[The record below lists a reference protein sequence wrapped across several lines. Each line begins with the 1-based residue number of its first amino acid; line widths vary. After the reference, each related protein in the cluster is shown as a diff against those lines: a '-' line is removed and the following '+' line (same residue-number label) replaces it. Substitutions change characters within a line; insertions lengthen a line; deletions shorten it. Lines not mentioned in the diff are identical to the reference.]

1 MALLPGQ
8 EKAGGEGT
16 APSALRLGLGWE
28 GGNDQGSLLGWGWL
42 RGQQSRRVRGQIDL
56 TLCSQPV
63 LPGQGTGV
71 TSAAPEAVLCQSF
84 QSWDILS

>member
-42 RGQQSRRVRGQIDL
+42 RGQQSRRVRGQIPRG
-56 TLCSQPV
+56 CPNQPA
-63 LPGQGTGV
+63 PGV
-71 TSAAPEAVLCQSF
+71 RAVLGLKVNALPEVQE
-84 QSWDILS
+84 LLLEVGY